1 MSLDQLETYYLV
13 GGTSLALQ
21 LGHRLSIDLDFFGK
35 LKFDYDSL
43 INACKQI
50 GEVTD
55 SRKYTNDSDPQNST
69 TLIQFNLNG
78 VKIDILQYNEI
89 LIKPI
94 IKYEGLRLA
103 SVEDIAAMKVRA
115 IEDRGAKKDFY
126 DLYSLLDQFSL
137 SQILEFSK
145 IKYAYKSPLFSLQCM
160 MDFTEA
166 DAEND
171 PKSLIKISWNTV
183 KLRVAEEA
191 QKLLL

>member
-13 GGTSLALQ
+13 GGTALALQ

-103 SVEDIAAMKVRA
+103 SIEDIAAMKVRA